1 MTPVERLIAT
11 ARAEI
16 GYLEK
21 ALQSGFGDY
30 NRIAIDRYSSVS
42 LLPVRHLTPYSELL
56 QRYHSLFGK

>member
-1 MTPVERLIAT
+1 MYAMTDADK
-11 ARAEI
+11 AI

-56 QRYHSLFGK
+56 QRYHTLFGK